1 MSGKNCKSKTKV
13 SKYGKKKGGGDEEE
27 EQIKKVEKEADA
39 AYVNTKNKKQVL
51 EEAKKK
57 LEEKTKIVEE
67 EKSTLLKQKVSNGT
81 QLINTDAKEQAIKNL
96 PSTIKVKL
104 NRYLESKKEAE
115 EAVDKAQLEVNNAED
130 EYDKLSNESNALQ
143 KANGEEAQKKAA
155 LEENAALKAQK
166 NADEGIYSFDDDYEV
181 CCFSD
186 LEGNMPK
193 EIKALMFDN
202 QFNYLLLYQHKR
214 AIVFT
219 GDLIDRGPYCI
230 RNLLVMLNLKK
241 FNKLNVILACGN
253 RDLNKI
259 RMYHECCIKSIED
272 RIIDIKK
279 GHRNPDISIIDII
292 NILKNMDK
300 IEFFNSMETI
310 AKNINI
316 KGIVTD
322 KKDIKALNNGT
333 VDEAFK
339 LSYSDE
345 IDRIP
350 KMYLH
355 TLGSPDQIEFFK
367 EEYIGL
373 FNLNKTIF
381 DEDITLLYK
390 FIAMMNMVMGKIWSN
405 LPDVLRPYNG
415 LYIKYLEKCHI
426 IASITI
432 GDKLCFASHSG
443 VPYYNNKEGHV
454 SRFYIPNEI
463 GIENKYVSRDNPENI
478 RTLNKHFNNFIAN
491 IETFDYKSDEFKRYI
506 TVTAGCEE
514 TVRPYTSNAS
524 PIVSSVNLTLIQD
537 KSNKSLEF
545 LEIYKEDRV
554 VAKIY
559 NIFGHQPSG
568 FLPYINKVPTVHGN
582 AISYHID
589 LDISKAENTGG
600 ISNKMSFVYLKIT
613 KDNDRLY
620 GKTVTTLK
628 YNAVKKNHS
637 QDDVNNI
644 IHLEKIADKE
654 KITIVYSKDVSK
666 VVSKDVSEDVRKDGI
681 DLDEY
686 CKDGNQINAIYDD
699 IPIVIFTVD
708 CSKYYGINAKY
719 SLVEYDKKAS
729 SSPIGGRAIK
739 KKYAKSA
746 KRFMN
751 GKKQMVI
758 YLGKRG
764 GEYLKVKGEY
774 LSLAKYI
781 KIANKKK
788 PTKK

>member
-1 MSGKNCKSKTKV
+1 MNGKNCKSKTKV

-27 EQIKKVEKEADA
+27 QINKAEKLFNA
-39 AYVNTKNKKQVL
+39 AYDNKKKAEQVL
-51 EEAKKK
+51 EELNKQEINIEKEIKEEKERLVNSVVVNGKHLKKNAKEEAINNLSSIQKFNLNMLFKKKDTAKKE
-57 LEEKTKIVEE
+57 LEK
-67 EKSTLLKQKVSNGT
+67 
-81 QLINTDAKEQAIKNL
+81 A
-96 PSTIKVKL
+96 
-104 NRYLESKKEAE
+104 KKEA
-115 EAVDKAQLEVNNAED
+115 ANAEEEEQKLYN
-130 EYDKLSNESNALQ
+130 EYIAIKEANKQDIQIDIEDINA
-143 KANGEEAQKKAA
+143 E
-155 LEENAALKAQK
+155 
-166 NADEGIYSFDDDYEV
+166 EGIYSFADDYEV
-181 CCFSD
+181 FCFSD

-193 EIKALMFDN
+193 EIKEIMFDKK
-202 QFNYLLLYQHKR
+202 FNYIMLNQHKR

-219 GDLIDRGPYCI
+219 GDLIDRGQYCI

-259 RMYHECCIKSIED
+259 RMYHECCIKSIEEFLLNKTTEL
-272 RIIDIKK
+272 DIT
-279 GHRNPDISIIDII
+279 DII
-292 NILKNMDK
+292 RHLKSLDK
-300 IEFFNSMETI
+300 IEFLNSMETI

-322 KKDIKALNNGT
+322 KGNVKALNDGT

-350 KMYLH
+350 KMYAN

-367 EEYIGL
+367 EEYISL

-390 FIAMMNMVMGKIWSN
+390 FIAMMNMVMGKIWVDGS
-405 LPDVLRPYNG
+405 LPKVLQPYNG
-415 LYIKYLEKCHI
+415 LYIKYLQKCHI
-426 IASITI
+426 IASFTI

-443 VPYYNNKEGHV
+443 VPYYNDIEEGDI
-454 SRFYIPNEI
+454 SRFYIPREI
-463 GIENKYVSRDNPENI
+463 GIENKYVERDDPENI
-478 RTLNKHFNNFIAN
+478 KKLNTHFNNFIAN
-491 IETFDYKSDEFKRYI
+491 IETFDYKGVEFKRYI
-506 TVTAGCEE
+506 TMTAGCEK
-514 TVRPYTSNAS
+514 TVTPYTSNAS

-545 LEIYKEDRV
+545 LEGYKEDGV

-568 FLPYINKVPTVHGN
+568 FLPYINRVPPTVRDN

-613 KDNDRLY
+613 RDNDMLY
-620 GKTVTTLK
+620 GKTVSSLK
-628 YNAVKKNHS
+628 YKAVKKQS
-637 QDDVNNI
+637 PGDEKKGI
-644 IHLEKIADKE
+644 YLEKFDDKE
-654 KITIVYSKDVSK
+654 GIEIDYSK
-666 VVSKDVSEDVRKDGI
+666 GI
-681 DLDEY
+681 ELDKY
-686 CKDGNQINAIYDD
+686 CKNGNQINAIYDG

-708 CSKYYGINAKY
+708 DSKHYGINAKY
-719 SLVEYDKKAS
+719 SLVEYDGNVL
-729 SSPIGGRAIK
+729 GGRASK
-739 KKYAKSA
+739 KTYTKSA
-746 KRFMN
+746 KRFMK

-774 LSLAKYI
+774 MSLAKYI